1 MNYQFTRDIDGEPRA
16 EFEMGCETFSLWF
29 NEELGNN
36 LNKIRSVLD
45 GIEQVTSK
53 TLKEYKLAGN
63 DIDLVLDCDEVEVRS
78 KTLDIELDD
87 ELPEGTEAY
96 DQESMAGCGL
106 EDFSRVLHSW
116 HDFVVEK

>member
-1 MNYQFTRDIDGEPRA
+1 MNYQFMRDLDGEPRA
-16 EFEMGCETFSLWF
+16 EFDMGCETFGLWF
-29 NEELGNN
+29 NEELGSNVA
-36 LNKIRSVLD
+36 KIHSVQQ
-45 GIEQVTSK
+45 GIEQVLSK

-63 DIDLVLDCDEVEVRS
+63 DIDLALDSDEVEVRS

-106 EDFSRVLHSW
+106 EDFIRVLNSW